1 MDNLTALIKRAAM
14 EAVEAGKPT
23 KVVYGQVYSKSPLK
37 VKVSEKLILT
47 SDVLIVP
54 EYLTDHEITLKDST
68 NAETKHTI
76 KNALNTGDRVIMIRN
91 NGGQQYFIIDRT
103 VNAS

>member
-23 KVVYGQVYSKSPLK
+23 KVVYGQVYSKNPLK

-54 EYLTDHEITLKDST
+54 EYLTDHEIKLVSGD
-68 NAETKHTI
+68 AEATYTV